1 MHSVWSGNLS
11 FVLINMPVKLF
22 KATEDYSVHF
32 RNLHAVCNTPINLKR
47 WCSRCEKEVPIEG
60 LNKGFRIDHE
70 KYAVFTQQELD
81 AALPEESKTI
91 QIEKCVDNSELVPIS
106 FDTFYFLAPE
116 KGAAHA
122 YALLQKV
129 LSLQNRALV
138 GRFVMREKE
147 HICAVQ
153 AYQQGLMLVTLHHAA
168 EINNI
173 NELVTGLENPG
184 DEELKLAMDLLE
196 KLHGTFS
203 LEDYRDTY
211 REKIRKLVE
220 QKEKGEAI
228 VVEVKPRPKA
238 PKDLMSEL
246 RRSIEVLSK

>member
-1 MHSVWSGNLS
+1 MHSVWTGSLN
-11 FVLINMPVKLF
+11 FVLINIPIKLY

-32 RNLHAVCNTPINLKR
+32 RNLHSACNTPINLKR
-47 WCSRCEKEVPIEG
+47 WCSKCGKEVQLEG
-60 LNKGFRIDHE
+60 LKKGFKIEDE
-70 KYAVFTQQELD
+70 KYAVFTQMEID

-91 QIEKCVDNSELVPIS
+91 RIEKCIDAADLVPIS
-106 FDTFYFLAPE
+106 YDSFYFVAPE

-122 YALLQKV
+122 YTLLQKA

-153 AYQQGLMLVTLHHAA
+153 SYQQGLLLITLHYAN
-168 EINNI
+168 EINRI
-173 NELVTGLENPG
+173 DELLGELEKPG
-184 DEELKLAMDLLE
+184 DEELKLAMELLE
-196 KLHGTFS
+196 RLHGPFS
-203 LEDYRDTY
+203 FEEYRDMY
-211 REKIRKLVE
+211 KEKIQRLVE

-228 VVEVKPRPKA
+228 VVEVKSMPKA

-246 RRSIEVLSK
+246 RKSIEVLSK